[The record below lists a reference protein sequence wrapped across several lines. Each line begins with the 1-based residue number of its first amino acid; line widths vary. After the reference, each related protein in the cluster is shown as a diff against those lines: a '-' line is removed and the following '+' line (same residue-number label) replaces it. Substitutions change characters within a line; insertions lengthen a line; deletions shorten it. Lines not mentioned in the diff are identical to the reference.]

1 MPENGRKLVLHSPA
15 GSEHAVYHWPL
26 IRTVSS
32 GERERE
38 REGIQRRW
46 RAGKGLWN
54 VGGERGIFVN
64 LFVGCPYPMKDQQ

>member
-15 GSEHAVYHWPL
+15 GSEHAIYHWPL

-38 REGIQRRW
+38 GRHSEKVAGGEGIMERR
-46 RAGKGLWN
+46 
-54 VGGERGIFVN
+54 GGEGDIR
-64 LFVGCPYPMKDQQ
+64 